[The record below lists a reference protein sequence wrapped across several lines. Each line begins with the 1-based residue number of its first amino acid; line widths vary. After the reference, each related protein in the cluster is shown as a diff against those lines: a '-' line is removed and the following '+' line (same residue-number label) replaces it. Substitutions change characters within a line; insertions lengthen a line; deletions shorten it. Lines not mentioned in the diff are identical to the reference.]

1 MTRPLEGCRVLDL
14 GIITAGAATSA
25 LLADLGAEVIKVES
39 PTYRDPFRVW
49 VAPPDGQQ
57 ELAPFFRFTNRSKR
71 GASLNLKQPEGR
83 DAFLRLAARCD
94 IVVENFRRGVLDRL
108 GIGYGA
114 LKAANPHIIL
124 ASISSQGE
132 TGPLSQYVSF
142 GSTLEAVAGLAS
154 LTGYAGGPP
163 VLSGKEVNLPD
174 QNIAL
179 FAAGMILTAWLAR
192 RRGGPGVR
200 LDLSQRELTS
210 FMIGEAFAA
219 SPPPERVGNAEPPF
233 VLQDCVL
240 AGDSRYLALS
250 VTDEQLSALDR
261 LIGGDGARTSR
272 LAAWA
277 GRHDRE
283 AAVAALRDAGIPS
296 APVLDGR
303 GMAAMRGELWSQ
315 AIAMHPRFGQ
325 LKGFPFQL
333 DGAPLRVD
341 GDAPAIGA
349 DTEAVL
355 AEIGDYSATEI
366 AELLASG
373 AAEGRAR

>member
-25 LLADLGAEVIKVES
+25 LLADLGATVLKVES

-49 VAPPDGQQ
+49 IAAPDGKGD
-57 ELAPFFRFTNRSKR
+57 LSPFFRFTNRGKR
-71 GASLNLKQPEGR
+71 GVSLDLKQPAGR
-83 DAFLRLAARCD
+83 DAFLRLAVHCD
-94 IVVENFRRGVLDRL
+94 IVVENFRRSVLDRL
-108 GIGYGA
+108 GIGYAA
-114 LKAANPHIIL
+114 LKAANAGIIL

-132 TGPLSQYVSF
+132 TGPLAQYVSF

-192 RRGGPGVR
+192 RRGGGGVH
-200 LDLSQRELTS
+200 LDLAQRELTS

-219 SPPPERVGNAEPPF
+219 SPPLQRVGNAEPPF
-233 VLQDCVL
+233 ALQDCVL
-240 AGDSRYLALS
+240 AGDSRYFALS
-250 VTDEQLSALDR
+250 VTEDQLPALER
-261 LIGGDGARTSR
+261 LVGGEGLLASR
-272 LAAWA
+272 LAAWTA
-277 GRHDRE
+277 RLGRDE
-283 AAVAALRDAGIPS
+283 AVAALQAAGIAA

-303 GMAAMRGELWSQ
+303 GMAAMRGTLWSQ
-315 AIAMHPRFGQ
+315 AIAQHPHYGQ
-325 LKGFPFQL
+325 LKGVPFQL
-333 DGAPLRVD
+333 DGAPLHTD

-355 AEIGDYSATEI
+355 AEIGGFSREEI
-366 AELLASG
+366 AALLANG
-373 AAEGRAR
+373 AAETAG